1 MAGRPAA
8 PRRAMSSTLVSVL
21 TICFSFCRPSRGPSR
36 RCGLGWVGSWRLP
49 SGRGRIEQAE
59 GLLHFSRIWN
69 FWILP
74 VTVIG
79 KLSTKLM

>member
-8 PRRAMSSTLVSVL
+8 PRRAISSTLISVL

-36 RCGLGWVGSWRLP
+36 RCGLGG
-49 SGRGRIEQAE
+49 GRFMAFPFRPWPIQQAE

-79 KLSTKLM
+79 SSPRN